1 MPLNQRLRL
10 PQPVTRHR
18 SLTPPA
24 HDRSDLVYLMDVKH
38 RRRRKRSQ
46 PRAALAAVTPNR
58 GVLDATAREVGVR
71 IVGGDHAAQ
80 GVAVQGV
87 QLDGRFLL
95 LYCQSETGRV
105 LEVQVETQGGRSHGV
120 AVRIRRERHLR
131 VPRTEVRTGSQ
142 SRSQRRRTR
151 S

>member
-105 LEVQVETQGGRSHGV
+105 LEVQVSSPSVTLKTALTRPSLDPYLALTWPWLDPYL
-120 AVRIRRERHLR
+120 AVTWPWLPYR
-131 VPRTEVRTGSQ
+131 
-142 SRSQRRRTR
+142 
-151 S
+151 